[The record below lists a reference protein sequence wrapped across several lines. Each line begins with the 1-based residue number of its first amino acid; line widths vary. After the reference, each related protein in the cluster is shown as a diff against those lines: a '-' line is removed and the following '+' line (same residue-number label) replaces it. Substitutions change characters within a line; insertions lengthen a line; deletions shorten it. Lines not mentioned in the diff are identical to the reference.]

1 MKPFK
6 ELSRR
11 ARLHRLRELAETAL
25 DIYGIK
31 NVGLRFLQYHE
42 NSIYRVD
49 LPRRHARAANGLYL
63 PDRCLL
69 RVHAMGDADTIA
81 SELTW
86 LSALNREAGLPVPAP
101 VATAEGQLLA
111 TVVTPN
117 MPNGRVVSLM
127 RWLDGRK
134 IQEGLRPHHLAALG
148 KVVAQL
154 HEFAAGWRPPKGF
167 SRFTWDWDSQ
177 LGGSMFERSRE
188 ELVTSMPRKF
198 QEPFEIVSQK
208 AKRAMKSLGTGADA
222 FGMIHADLY
231 PENVLY
237 KNGRACPIDF
247 EDCGYGYWM
256 WDIAVAVCKWGWN
269 EDWERMRDAFHA
281 GYEQV
286 RALPE
291 KQWKQLDLFVATQ
304 FATMLFWA
312 SEFLKHDP
320 MRKDVYIPWRNESGE
335 NLLRYFKRGGG

>member
-11 ARLHRLRELAETAL
+11 ARLHRLREVAETAL
-25 DIYGIK
+25 DVYRLK
-31 NVGLRFLQYHE
+31 DAELNFLQYHE
-42 NSIYRVD
+42 NIIYRVD
-49 LPRRHARAANGLYL
+49 KAGSHARAANS
-63 PDRCLL
+63 PFLL
-69 RVHAMGDADTIA
+69 NRYVLRIHAEGDADVVA

-101 VATAEGQLLA
+101 VTTPEGGLVAMVATSSIPG
-111 TVVTPN
+111 
-117 MPNGRVVSLM
+117 GRAVSLM

-134 IQEGLRPHHLAALG
+134 IQEGLSPRHLAALG
-148 KVVAQL
+148 RAVAQL
-154 HEFAAGWRPPKGF
+154 HEFAAKWKPPKGF
-167 SRFTWDWDSQ
+167 TRFTWNWESQ
-177 LGGSMFERSRE
+177 LGGSMFKHSRE
-188 ELVTSMPRKF
+188 ELVASMPRKF
-198 QEPFEIVSQK
+198 QEPFEVVSQK

-222 FGMIHADLY
+222 FGLIHADLY
-231 PENVLY
+231 PENVLF
-237 KNGRACPIDF
+237 KDGRACPIDF

-256 WDIAVAVCKWGWN
+256 WDIAVALCKWAWN
-269 EDWERMRDAFHA
+269 DDWEWMRDAFHA

-286 RALPE
+286 GALPE

-320 MRKDVYIPWRNESGE
+320 MRNDVYIPWRNESGE
-335 NLLRYFKRGGG
+335 NLLRYFKRGVG